1 MRASISSMTASGFA
15 AAAKVSARP
24 FTDATKALRNSLR
37 PTSLALILGV
47 MIASCDG
54 APDREGSAAN
64 LSPEPDRLVTSL
76 REVEGFWLV
85 ERFEDFEPSWR
96 NQTSWRSAYVQIGN
110 DFLTYN
116 VGCNQSGNPA
126 ALGQDGILRDT
137 GDGSRMQTL
146 QGCGEVR
153 EARDG
158 RFFAFF
164 GSKPEVRGLGEGRIL
179 LRSDGRELIL
189 IRPNL
194 WHRIHK
200 PQFVEIEGR
209 WVPQTATA
217 YDGWGSEGFGL
228 GDEPGVVTIG
238 HGRITWSLCPDLPI
252 PIRWTSDGRL
262 AITASIE
269 VTNCSAVARSTN
281 NGPGAIMM
289 MLTANPAVLRTGP
302 DQIVLIDG
310 SGEKGRRIDLRSEES
325 VLNPPPPPPPPKGY
339 KPPPLPPSPPA
350 TNGISAS

>member
-1 MRASISSMTASGFA
+1 MRASISSMTASGFLV
-15 AAAKVSARP
+15 AAKVSARP
-24 FTDATKALRNSLR
+24 FAGATNALRHSLR
-37 PTSLALILGV
+37 PTFLVLILGV

-64 LSPEPDRLVTSL
+64 LSSEPDRLVTSL

-96 NQTSWRSAYVQIGN
+96 NQTPWRSAYVQIG
-110 DFLTYN
+110 DEFLTYN

-126 ALGQDGILRDT
+126 ALGKDGILRDT

-146 QGCGEVR
+146 QGCGDVR

-179 LRSDGRELIL
+179 LRSGGRELIL
-189 IRPNL
+189 IRPDL

-200 PQFVEIEGR
+200 PEFAEIEGR
-209 WVPQTATA
+209 WVPQMATA

-228 GDEPGVVTIG
+228 GDKPGIVTIG
-238 HGRITWSLCPDLPI
+238 RGRVTWSLCSDLPI

-262 AITASIE
+262 VSTASID
-269 VTNCSAVARSTN
+269 VTDCSAVTRTTN
-281 NGPGAIMM
+281 NGPGAIMR
-289 MLTANPAVLRTGP
+289 MLTANPAVIRSGP
-302 DQIVLIDG
+302 DRIVLIDG
-310 SGEKGRRIDLRSEES
+310 SGEKGHRIDLRSEES
-325 VLNPPPPPPPPKGY
+325 VLTPPPPPTLPEGY
-339 KPPPLPPSPPA
+339 KRPPIPPFPPA
-350 TNGISAS
+350 TNGVGAS